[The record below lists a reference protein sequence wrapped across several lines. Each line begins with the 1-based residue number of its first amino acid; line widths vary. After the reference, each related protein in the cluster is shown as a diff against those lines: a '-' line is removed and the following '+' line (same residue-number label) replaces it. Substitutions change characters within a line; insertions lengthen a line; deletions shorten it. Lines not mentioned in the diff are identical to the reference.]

1 LKMEQAFQL
10 DTVRE
15 IRYFVY
21 LPWIGK
27 ERRNFLIPRLTFGM
41 STKNEKFESLLLGD
55 LDLKFLSRQMFFV
68 WDDNHKLQAWLPY
81 IQLVHNEDF
90 KWHYSMDYIMLNIVH
105 GLVKLLTSMIDMNKL
120 VFHLSMNPC
129 SFSKF

>member
-68 WDDNHKLQAWLPY
+68 WDDNYKL
-81 IQLVHNEDF
+81 
-90 KWHYSMDYIMLNIVH
+90 
-105 GLVKLLTSMIDMNKL
+105 GCLTSNLCTMKILNDTIQWIILCSILCM
-120 VFHLSMNPC
+120 VLSSSSHPW
-129 SFSKF
+129 